1 MAISINSIYTVL
13 GIVKKKKSRDYLKY
27 MEYCTQAMS
36 KYTIV

>member
-13 GIVKKKKSRDYLKY
+13 GIVKKKSRDYLKY